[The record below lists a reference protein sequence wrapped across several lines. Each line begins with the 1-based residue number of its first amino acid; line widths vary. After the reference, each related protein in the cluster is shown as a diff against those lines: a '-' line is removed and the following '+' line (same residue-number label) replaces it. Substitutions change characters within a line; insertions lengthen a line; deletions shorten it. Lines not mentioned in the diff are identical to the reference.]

1 MTLVKRHRIAQH
13 PGRTEAEEIVRRI
26 AAFVFAVLLALPALP
41 GARAQDVYPS
51 RPITIVSPYAP
62 GGASD
67 FLARTLA
74 EAMRV
79 RLHQPVI
86 VQNVPGAGGAVGSIQ
101 ASKAKPDGYTLLL
114 NHVGLST
121 IPSLYKKLNFDPLAS
136 FETIGLFAEAPMVM
150 LARKDF
156 APNTLAELVAY
167 AKANKENLTFA
178 SSGMGS
184 ATHLCAMLFQE
195 AIGIPLTMVQY
206 KGAGPAIL
214 DIRSG
219 QVDVICDLPTTTSG
233 AVRSGEL
240 KAFVLTAA
248 RRMASLP
255 DVPTAAE
262 VGMPALDISTWFGLY
277 APLGTPRPIIDTLSR
292 TLREIVVDK
301 GVAQQLER
309 IETELFTA
317 DKATPEALRAKLS
330 SQIDLWRPII
340 EKAGIQAE

>member
-1 MTLVKRHRIAQH
+1 
-13 PGRTEAEEIVRRI
+13 VRRI
-26 AAFVFAVLLALPALP
+26 AAFVFAILLALPVA
-41 GARAQDVYPS
+41 AQDVYPS

-67 FLARTLA
+67 LLARTLA
-74 EAMRV
+74 EAMRA

-86 VQNVPGAGGAVGSIQ
+86 VQNVPGAGGAVGSVQ

-136 FETIGLFAEAPMVM
+136 FEPIGLFAEAPMVM

-156 APNTLAELVAY
+156 APNTLAELAAY
-167 AKANKENLTFA
+167 AKANKEKLTFA

-195 AIGIPLTMVQY
+195 AIGTPLTMVQY

-233 AVRSGEL
+233 AIRSGEL
-240 KAFVLTAA
+240 KAFVLTAPK
-248 RRMASLP
+248 RLASLP

-262 VGMPALDISTWFGLY
+262 VGMPSLDISTWFGLY
-277 APLGTPRPIIDTLSR
+277 APLGTPKPIIDTLSKA
-292 TLREIVVDK
+292 LRDIVVDK
-301 GVAQQLER
+301 GVAQQLDK
-309 IETELFTA
+309 IETELFTP
-317 DKATPEALRAKLS
+317 DKATPEALRTKLA

>member
-1 MTLVKRHRIAQH
+1 
-13 PGRTEAEEIVRRI
+13 VRRI
-26 AAFVFAVLLALPALP
+26 AALVFAFLFALPVT
-41 GARAQDVYPS
+41 AQEVYPN
-51 RPITIVSPYAP
+51 RPITVITPYAP

-67 FLARTLA
+67 FLTRTLA
-74 EAMRV
+74 EALRA
-79 RLHQPVI
+79 RLNQPVI
-86 VQNVPGAGGAVGSIQ
+86 VQNVPGAGSAVGSIQ
-101 ASKAKPDGYTLLL
+101 AAKAKPDGYTLLL

-136 FETIGLFAEAPMVM
+136 FDFIGLFAEAPMVM

-156 APNTLAELVAY
+156 APNTFAELVAY
-167 AKANKENLTFA
+167 AKANKDKLTVA

-195 AIGIPLTMVQY
+195 AIGTPLTMVQY

-240 KAFVLTAA
+240 KAFVLTAPK
-248 RRMASLP
+248 RLPSLP
-255 DVPTAAE
+255 DVPTSVE
-262 VGMPALDISTWFGLY
+262 VGMPSLDVSTWFGLY
-277 APLGTPRPIIDTLSR
+277 APLGTPKPILETLSKA
-292 TLREIVVDK
+292 LRDIVVDK
-301 GVAQQLER
+301 SVARQLEKV
-309 IETELFTA
+309 ETELFPP
-317 DKATPEALRAKLS
+317 DQATPEALRAKLAA
-330 SQIDLWRPII
+330 QIDLWRPII

>member
-1 MTLVKRHRIAQH
+1 M
-13 PGRTEAEEIVRRI
+13 RRI
-26 AAFVFAVLLALPALP
+26 AALLFALLFGLP
-41 GARAQDVYPS
+41 GLSAAWAQDAYPS
-51 RPITIVSPYAP
+51 RPITVISPYAP

-74 EAMRV
+74 EALRT
-79 RLHQPVI
+79 RLHQTVI

-101 ASKAKPDGYTLLL
+101 AAKAKPDGYTLLL
-114 NHVGLST
+114 NHIGLST

-136 FETIGLFAEAPMVM
+136 FEFIGLFAEAPMLM

-156 APNTLAELVAY
+156 APRNFAELVAY
-167 AKANKENLTFA
+167 AKANKEKLTFA

-195 AIGIPLTMVQY
+195 AIGTPLTMVQY
-206 KGAGPAIL
+206 KGAGPAVI

-240 KAFVLTAA
+240 KAFVLTAGK
-248 RRMASLP
+248 RMASLP
-255 DVPTAAE
+255 DVPTSVE
-262 VGMPALDISTWFGLY
+262 VGMPSLDMSTWFGLY
-277 APLGTPRPIIDTLSR
+277 APLGTPKPVLETLNKA
-292 TLREIVVDK
+292 LRDIVVDR
-301 GVAQQLER
+301 GVARQLEK
-309 IETELFTA
+309 IETELFPL
-317 DKATPEALRAKLS
+317 DQATPEALRAKLS
-330 SQIDLWRPII
+330 SQMDLWRPII

>member
-1 MTLVKRHRIAQH
+1 
-13 PGRTEAEEIVRRI
+13 VRRI
-26 AAFVFAVLLALPALP
+26 AAFVFAVLLALPVA
-41 GARAQDVYPS
+41 AQEAWPS

-67 FLARTLA
+67 YLSRVLA
-74 EAMRV
+74 EALKA
-79 RLHQPVI
+79 RLGQPVL

-114 NHVGLST
+114 NHIGLST
-121 IPSLYKKLNFDPLAS
+121 IPSLYRKLNFDPLAS
-136 FETIGLFAEAPMVM
+136 FEFIGLFAEGPMIM

-156 APNTLAELVAY
+156 VPTTFAELVAY
-167 AKANKENLTFA
+167 AKANKEKLTFA
-178 SSGMGS
+178 SSGLGS

-195 AIGIPLTMVQY
+195 AIGTPLTMVQY

-233 AVRSGEL
+233 AIRSGDL
-240 KAFVLTAA
+240 KAFVLTA
-248 RRMASLP
+248 RKRLASLP
-255 DVPTAAE
+255 DVPTAVE
-262 VGMPALDISTWFGLY
+262 VGMPSLDMSTWFGLY
-277 APLGTPRPIIDTLSR
+277 APRGTPMPIIDTLSKA
-292 TLREIVVDK
+292 LREIVVDK
-301 GVAQQLER
+301 GVAQQLEK
-309 IETELFTA
+309 IETELFPA
-317 DKATPEALRAKLS
+317 DQATPEALRTRLS